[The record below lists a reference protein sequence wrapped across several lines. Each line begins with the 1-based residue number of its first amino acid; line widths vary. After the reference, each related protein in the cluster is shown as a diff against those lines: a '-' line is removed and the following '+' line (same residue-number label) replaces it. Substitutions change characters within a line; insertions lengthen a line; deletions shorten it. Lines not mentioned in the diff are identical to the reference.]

1 MNISLPNSL
10 QAWSLNRTKADCN
23 RAFKAVFIKEV
34 EALNGHD
41 LPLQEGLRW
50 SSYAVA
56 EGFRVMVIAIH
67 ETAESIEVKTGV
79 FYKGI
84 IAGCS
89 CSDDP
94 SPTDEQTE
102 YCDMLFTLHKPS
114 ANAVVKVIQD

>member
-1 MNISLPNSL
+1 VILLPNAL
-10 QAWSLNRTKADCN
+10 KAWNTDQ
-23 RAFKAVFIKEV
+23 FKAVFIQEV
-34 EALNGHD
+34 EALYGHD
-41 LPLQEGLRW
+41 LPLQQGLRW

-56 EGFRVMVIAIH
+56 EGFRIMVSAMT
-67 ETAESIEVKTGV
+67 ETTDNLEIKTGV

-102 YCDMLFTLHKPS
+102 YCEMRFYINKQS
-114 ANAVVKVIQD
+114 AQTSVEVI

>member
-1 MNISLPNSL
+1 MITLPNAL
-10 QAWSLNRTKADCN
+10 NAWNTDD
-23 RAFKAVFIKEV
+23 FKAVFIKEV
-34 EALNGHD
+34 EALYGHD
-41 LPLQEGLRW
+41 LPLQQGLRW

-56 EGFRVMVIAIH
+56 EGFRVMVSAST
-67 ETAESIEVKTGV
+67 ETAEYLEIKTGV

-102 YCDMLFTLHKPS
+102 YCEMRFSINKQTAQTS
-114 ANAVVKVIQD
+114 VEVI